1 MTRSKLFTVLF
12 TFIILAGFTPVAYAH
27 YDQGTGRWLERDP
40 LGVSPTVAPSPIR
53 LGQLPDPIPQLQ
65 YSDGMNLYQY
75 VNSDPISLRDPTG
88 LQSSLQHPIGAL
100 HVLIAQWEAAGLVT
114 HQIVARLAQMGV
126 SAAVISQLTGDS
138 VQAAQKAIDLVKL
151 ERDFTALAAGLTEA
165 VKRTLRQ
172 TTCEAAKQMKNRWCG
187 SRRGGNQPK
196 SCTANKLPMPG
207 PRGNG
212 TRDCTEFIVRA
223 NHFRMCG
230 LGRAAVLLLCP
241 RENDPNRF
249 GHLNEFFNMVQGEA
263 TCRARWAE
271 CQELN
276 RQCWEKKLE

>member
-1 MTRSKLFTVLF
+1 MTHSRLLTVLITLF
-12 TFIILAGFTPVAYAH
+12 AFAGFAPVASAH
-27 YDQGTGRWLERDP
+27 YDPGTGRWLERDP
-40 LGVSPTVAPSPIR
+40 LGTTTGPAHGPIR
-53 LGQLPDPIPQLQ
+53 IGQLPGPVPQLQ

-75 VNSDPISLRDPTG
+75 VNSDPIALSDPFG

-100 HVLIAQWEAAGLVT
+100 QVLIAQWEAAGLVT

-126 SAAVISQLTGDS
+126 SAAVISQLTGSS
-138 VQAAQKAIDLVKL
+138 VQTAQEAIDLVKL
-151 ERDFTALAAGLTEA
+151 EKDFAALAAGLTEA

-172 TTCEAAKQMKNRWCG
+172 TTCEAAKQLKNQWCG
-187 SRRGGNQPK
+187 SQRGGNQPK
-196 SCTANKLPMPG
+196 SCAANKMPMPG

-241 RENDPNRF
+241 KETDPSRF
-249 GHLNEFFNMVQGEA
+249 GHLTAFFNMVKGEA